1 MKKLLTGL
9 FGIILTMC
17 FVGIANACDIEG
29 LYDNYQAVYMP
40 STNTWTT
47 GGMADDRIV
56 LTKKTST
63 GSGSYSEYYNS
74 DGTLAIALDS
84 NFEFIKDG
92 KLIAVDNANLK
103 YYEVKYEDGKFTEKP
118 LCETALAAIFP
129 KAQIV
134 KISEFQKNKITV
146 KKLASQD
153 KIVVLLNDTDKS
165 FYKYSC
171 NPNVQNKDI
180 KGLLKLTTYDKIK
193 FSHYGEKKNLY
204 TIKVKVGIECAC
216 KEKCNCLKEGEKC
229 TCGENCNCKEK
240 CNCLKEGK
248 KCTCGENCNCKEKC
262 NCLKEGEKCICGE
275 NCNCKEKCNCLKEG
289 KKCTCGENCNC
300 KEKCNCTDDCK
311 CGPNCECKK

>member
-146 KKLASQD
+146 KKLASKD

-180 KGLLKLTTYDKIK
+180 KGLLKLTTTGKVK

-204 TIKVKVGIECAC
+204 TIKVKTGIECAC
-216 KEKCNCLKEGEKC
+216 GENCNCKEECKCLKDGEKCTCGKNCNCKGKCNCNKEGEKC
-229 TCGENCNCKEK
+229 TCGENCNCSKE
-240 CNCLKEGK
+240 CNCGD
-248 KCTCGENCNCKEKC
+248 N
-262 NCLKEGEKCICGE
+262 
-275 NCNCKEKCNCLKEG
+275 
-289 KKCTCGENCNC
+289 
-300 KEKCNCTDDCK
+300 CK